1 MGNMEKIFDSD
12 LKYVQEHLSCSQYQH
27 ELSNGF
33 IYREYQAG
41 HEIVRESSYS
51 NFIMF
56 VLEGSVNINCM
67 LYPTQEAVAGTM
79 FLIPVSSFFDIKCNV
94 DTKVV
99 WFMFDHWDFHCV
111 ATPFKSL
118 KQYGRNIQSGLN
130 IVPINRQLKLFLDLL
145 SSYLRNGMN
154 CKSLHKLKCDEFFLL
169 IRGFYTKDDIVR
181 LLHPLLANTMDFRM
195 FCFNSVNNV
204 KNVREMIDGSGMSRS
219 MFYEK
224 FKAEFGDISP
234 KKWLDS
240 YINQRILNAST
251 LPGITV
257 KELMYKTGFSDE
269 SAFTQ
274 YCKRHFGKVPSQIIG
289 ERNRIKEA
297 L

>member
-1 MGNMEKIFDSD
+1 MEKIFDSD
-12 LKYVQEHLSCSQYQH
+12 LKYVQEHLSCSEYQH
-27 ELSNGF
+27 EITNGF
-33 IYREYQAG
+33 IYREYQKE

-56 VLEGSVNINCM
+56 VMEGSVKVNCM
-67 LYPTQEAVAGTM
+67 LYPEQEATAGNM
-79 FLIPVSSFFDIKCNV
+79 FLIPVSSFFDITCTS
-94 DTKVV
+94 DAKVV

-118 KQYGRNIQSGLN
+118 KQYGRSMKPGLN
-130 IVPINRQLKLFLDLL
+130 MIPINRHLKLFLELL
-145 SSYLRNGMN
+145 TSYLRNGVN
-154 CKSLHKLKCDEFFLL
+154 CKSLHKMKCDEFFLQL
-169 IRGFYTKDDIVR
+169 RAFYSKEDIVR

-204 KNVREMIDGSGMSRS
+204 KNVREMIEGSGMSRS

-234 KKWLDS
+234 KKWVDS

-251 LPGITV
+251 IPAITV
-257 KELMYKTGFSDE
+257 KELMYKTGFTDE

-274 YCKRHFGKVPSQIIG
+274 YCKRHFGKVPSQIIN
-289 ERNRIKEA
+289 ERRQVKDA